1 MRDLR
6 TLILAALPFAVATAA
21 AQDLRT
27 QVPIWASKPS
37 IAAFDKIENDHL
49 AAASHAIESLL
60 AAKAPRTIE
69 NTLVPYDDAVQQINA
84 ANYLASLIEQVHPDA
99 AFRNEATAMISKAS
113 SAQTSLSLNR
123 AVYQV
128 LAHLDVSRADAATRY
143 YVERQLLEFRL
154 FGVDRDDATRARLK
168 KLQDELTEEQ
178 SAFGRNI
185 SDDVRTVEVT
195 DQSQLDGLPRDYI
208 ERHKA
213 GAGGTIRIT
222 TDYPDFYPVM
232 KFAKSDEL
240 RHRLLIAFMNRAY
253 PKNTDVL
260 KKMMRTRYEIATLLG
275 FSSWADYNAR
285 DKMIKS
291 GGNIAAFINE
301 LDAITQPVEARE
313 NAMLLDE
320 KRKVNPGAK
329 EIWDYDHWHYIE
341 LVRRAKFNFDSQSAR
356 PYFPYKAVE
365 QGILDT
371 AARLFHVT
379 FRQDS
384 NSPAWDAA
392 VETWNVFDNGK
403 PIGRF
408 YLDMHPRPGKFSHDA
423 NYLVLDGVRGKQL
436 PEAAL
441 LCNFPAPSAG
451 DPGLMEVSDV
461 ATFFHEFGHLMHHIL
476 GGQQQWAGVSG
487 ISMEFDFIEA
497 PSQMLEEMIRNPAVL
512 AAFARHYKTGQPIP
526 AELVTRMNHASA
538 FARANVVATNN
549 AFAALSY
556 DVYKTRP
563 EKVDLD
569 RTTEDDLRRYST
581 MRLSPGTHFYASF
594 GHLAGYS
601 SSYYTYMWDEVIAED
616 FYAQFDSGNP
626 FTGDT
631 AMRYRRAVLEPG
643 GSMSANDLVKGFLG
657 RPQNTV
663 AFKRWLSQE
672 FADLPARAP

>member
-1 MRDLR
+1 M
-6 TLILAALPFAVATAA
+6 LILAALPFAVATAA
-21 AQDLRT
+21 AQDLNA
-27 QVPIWASKPS
+27 QAPIWASKPG
-37 IAAFDKIENDHL
+37 IAAFDKMENGHL
-49 AAASHAIESLL
+49 AAAQHAIDALL
-60 AAKAPRTIE
+60 AVKAPRTIE
-69 NTLVPYDDAVQQINA
+69 NTLVPYDEAVEEINA
-84 ANYLASLIEQVHPDA
+84 ATYLASLMEQVHPDA
-99 AFRNEATAMISKAS
+99 AFRNEATVMLSKAS
-113 SAQTSLSLNR
+113 SAQTSLSLNHG
-123 AVYQV
+123 VYQV
-128 LAHLDVSRADAATRY
+128 LAHLDVSRSDAATHY

-154 FGVDRDDATRARLK
+154 SGVDRDDATRAHLK
-168 KLQDELTEEQ
+168 KLQDELTDEQ

-185 SDDVRTVEVT
+185 SDDERSVEVKEK
-195 DQSQLDGLPRDYI
+195 SQLEGLPGDYI

-213 GAGGTIRIT
+213 GADGIIRIS

-232 KFAKSDEL
+232 KFAKSEDL

-253 PKNTDVL
+253 PKNTDAL

-275 FSSWADYNAR
+275 FSSWADYNAK
-285 DKMIKS
+285 DKMIGS
-291 GGNIAAFINE
+291 GSNIAAFINE
-301 LDAITQPVEARE
+301 LDATTRPVEARE

-320 KRKVNPGAK
+320 KRKANPGAK
-329 EIWDYDHWHYIE
+329 EIWDYEHWYYTE
-341 LVRRAKFNFDSQSAR
+341 LVRRVKYDFDSQSAR
-356 PYFPYKAVE
+356 PYFPFKAVE
-365 QGILDT
+365 RGILDT

-384 NSPAWDAA
+384 KTPAWDPA
-392 VETWNVFDNGK
+392 VETWSVFDNGK

-408 YLDMHPRPGKFSHDA
+408 YLDMHPRPGKFKHDA

-441 LCNFPAPSAG
+441 VCNFPAPGAD

-476 GGQQQWAGVSG
+476 GGKQRWAGVSG

-497 PSQMLEEMIRNPAVL
+497 PSQMLEEMIRSPAVL

-526 AELVTRMNHASA
+526 AELVTRMNRASA
-538 FARANVVATNN
+538 FGRAIVVATNN

-563 EKVDLD
+563 EDVDLD
-569 RTTEDDLRRYST
+569 KITNDDLRRYTT
-581 MRLSPGTHFYASF
+581 MRLSPGTHFFASF

-601 SSYYTYMWDEVIAED
+601 SNYYTYMWDEVIAED
-616 FYAQFDSGNP
+616 FYAQFDPGSP

-631 AMRYRRAVLEPG
+631 AMRYRRSVLEPG

-663 AFKRWLSQE
+663 AFKRWLSEE
-672 FADLPARAP
+672 FADLSAKPH